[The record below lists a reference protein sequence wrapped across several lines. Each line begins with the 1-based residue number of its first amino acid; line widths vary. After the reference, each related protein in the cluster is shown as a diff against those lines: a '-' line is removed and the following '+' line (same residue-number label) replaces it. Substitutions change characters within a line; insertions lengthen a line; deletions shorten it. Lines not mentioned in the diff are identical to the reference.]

1 MNTWTTLL
9 SAQCFAV
16 QKCEEPKR
24 NKKVKS
30 QELIKDFATLISL
43 MLNQTDLTPSSF
55 TLNGIPGLEDMHVWI
70 SFPFC
75 SMYVVAI
82 VGNCGLLYLIC
93 YEDSLHKPMY
103 YFLAMLSL
111 TDLVMCSSTIPKA
124 LCIFWFHL
132 KEIGFN
138 DCLVQMFFTH
148 TFTGM
153 ESGVLMLMALDRY
166 VAICYPLRYSTILT
180 NPVIVKVG
188 LATLLRAVLLII
200 PLIFITKQLPYCR
213 GNIIHH
219 TYCDQLSVAKLSCGN
234 IKINVIYGLMVA
246 LLIGGFDILCIAVSY
261 TMILR
266 AVVSLSSADARQKAF
281 STCTA
286 HICAIVFSYS
296 PAFFCFFF
304 NRFGSHTIPPSCHI
318 IVANL
323 YLLLPPTMNPIVYGV
338 KTKQIRDCIIKIFS
352 DSKDIKSYNI

>member
-1 MNTWTTLL
+1 MLT
-9 SAQCFAV
+9 
-16 QKCEEPKR
+16 
-24 NKKVKS
+24 
-30 QELIKDFATLISL
+30 
-43 MLNQTDLTPSSF
+43 LNQTDVIPASF
-55 TLNGIPGLEDMHVWI
+55 ILKGIPGLEDMHIWI

-75 SMYVVAI
+75 SMYVVAM
-82 VGNCGLLYLIC
+82 VGNCGLLYLIH
-93 YEDSLHKPMY
+93 YEDSLHRSMY

-111 TDLVMCSSTIPKA
+111 TDIVMCTSTIPKA

-132 KEIGFN
+132 QEISFN
-138 DCLVQMFFTH
+138 ECLVQMFFIH

-166 VAICYPLRYSTILT
+166 VAICYPLRYSSILT
-180 NPVIVKVG
+180 NPVIAKAG
-188 LATLLRAVLLII
+188 LATFLRAVFLII
-200 PLIFITKQLPYCR
+200 PLIFITSHLPYCR

-234 IKINVIYGLMVA
+234 IKVNIVYGLMA
-246 LLIGGFDILCIAVSY
+246 AFLIGGFDILCITISY

-286 HICAIVFSYS
+286 HISAIVFSYS

-338 KTKQIRDCIIKIFS
+338 KTKQIRDCVLQIFS
-352 DSKDIKSYNI
+352 GSKDTKSLST

>member
-1 MNTWTTLL
+1 MN
-9 SAQCFAV
+9 SANWVPSASRGGLKIKNPLKFFKLV
-16 QKCEEPKR
+16 NEF
-24 NKKVKS
+24 S
-30 QELIKDFATLISL
+30 ILIIV
-43 MLNQTDLTPSSF
+43 MLNQTDVTPLSF
-55 TLNGIPGLEDMHVWI
+55 ILNGIPGLEDMHLWI
-70 SFPFC
+70 SFSFC
-75 SMYVVAI
+75 TMYVVAM
-82 VGNCGLLYLIC
+82 VGNCGLLYLIGF
-93 YEDSLHKPMY
+93 EDSLHRSMY
-103 YFLAMLSL
+103 YFLGMLSF
-111 TDLVMCSSTIPKA
+111 TDLVMCSSSIPKA

-132 KEIGFN
+132 KEISF
-138 DCLVQMFFTH
+138 DECLVQMFFIH

-180 NPVIVKVG
+180 NSVIAKVG
-188 LATLLRAVLLII
+188 LVTFLRAVLLIT
-200 PLIFITKQLPYCR
+200 PLIFITKRLPYCK

-219 TYCDQLSVAKLSCGN
+219 TYCDQLTIAKISCGN
-234 IKINVIYGLMVA
+234 IRVNVIYGLTIAFM
-246 LLIGGFDILCIAVSY
+246 IGGFDILCITVSY

-266 AVVSLSSADARQKAF
+266 AVINLSSADARQKAF

-318 IVANL
+318 IVANI

-338 KTKQIRDCIIKIFS
+338 KTKQIRDCVIKILS
-352 DSKDIKSYNI
+352 GSKETKSHST

>member
-1 MNTWTTLL
+1 MLT
-9 SAQCFAV
+9 
-16 QKCEEPKR
+16 
-24 NKKVKS
+24 
-30 QELIKDFATLISL
+30 
-43 MLNQTDLTPSSF
+43 LNQTDVTPASF
-55 TLNGIPGLEDMHVWI
+55 ILKGIPGLEEMHIWI

-75 SMYVVAI
+75 SMYVVAM
-82 VGNCGLLYLIC
+82 VGNFGLLYLIR
-93 YEDSLHKPMY
+93 YEESLHRSMY

-111 TDLVMCSSTIPKA
+111 TDIGMCTSTIPKA

-132 KEIGFN
+132 HEIRFN
-138 DCLVQMFFTH
+138 ECLVQMFFIH

-166 VAICYPLRYSTILT
+166 VAICYPLRYTTILT
-180 NPVIVKVG
+180 NPIIVKVG
-188 LATLLRAVLLII
+188 LATFLRAVFLII
-200 PLIFITKQLPYCR
+200 PLIFFTKRLPYCR

-234 IKINVIYGLMVA
+234 IKANVVYGLMAA
-246 LLIGGFDILCIAVSY
+246 LLIGGFDIFCITVSY

-266 AVVSLSSADARQKAF
+266 AVISLSSADARQKAF

-286 HICAIVFSYS
+286 HISAIVFSYS

-304 NRFGSHTIPPSCHI
+304 NRFGSRTIPASCHI

-338 KTKQIRDCIIKIFS
+338 KTKQIRDCVLRILS
-352 DSKDIKSYNI
+352 GSKDNKSFNT

>member
-1 MNTWTTLL
+1 MIM
-9 SAQCFAV
+9 
-16 QKCEEPKR
+16 K
-24 NKKVKS
+24 
-30 QELIKDFATLISL
+30 
-43 MLNQTDLTPSSF
+43 MLNKTDLTPASF
-55 TLNGIPGLEDMHVWI
+55 LLTGIPGLEDLHLWI

-75 SMYVVAI
+75 SMYVVAV

-93 YEDSLHKPMY
+93 CEDSLHRPMY

-124 LCIFWFHL
+124 LSIFWFHL
-132 KEIGFN
+132 KEISFEE
-138 DCLVQMFFTH
+138 CLVQMFFIH

-166 VAICYPLRYSTILT
+166 VAICYPLRYATILT
-180 NPVIVKVG
+180 NPVIAKAG
-188 LATLLRAVLLII
+188 LATFLRGVLLVI
-200 PLIFITKQLPYCR
+200 PLIFFTKRLPYCR

-234 IKINVIYGLMVA
+234 IKANVVYGLMVA
-246 LLIGGFDILCIAVSY
+246 LLIGGFDILCITVSY

-266 AVVSLSSADARQKAF
+266 AVVSLSSAEARQKAF

-318 IVANL
+318 IVANI
-323 YLLLPPTMNPIVYGV
+323 YLLLPPTMNPVVYGV
-338 KTKQIRDCIIKIFS
+338 KTKQIRDCVIRILS
-352 DSKDIKSYNI
+352 GSKNIKSHSV

>member
-1 MNTWTTLL
+1 MIM
-9 SAQCFAV
+9 
-16 QKCEEPKR
+16 K
-24 NKKVKS
+24 
-30 QELIKDFATLISL
+30 
-43 MLNQTDLTPSSF
+43 MLNKTDLTPASF
-55 TLNGIPGLEDMHVWI
+55 LLTGIPGLEDLHLWI

-75 SMYVVAI
+75 SMYVVAV

-93 YEDSLHKPMY
+93 CEDSLHRPMY

-124 LCIFWFHL
+124 LSIFWFHL
-132 KEIGFN
+132 KEISFEE
-138 DCLVQMFFTH
+138 CLVQMFFIH

-153 ESGVLMLMALDRY
+153 ESGVLMLMALDRS
-166 VAICYPLRYSTILT
+166 VAICYPLRYATILT
-180 NPVIVKVG
+180 NPVIARVG
-188 LATLLRAVLLII
+188 LATFLRAVLLII
-200 PLIFITKQLPYCR
+200 PLIFFTKRLPYCR

-234 IKINVIYGLMVA
+234 IKANVVYGLMVA
-246 LLIGGFDILCIAVSY
+246 LLIGGFDILCITVSY

-266 AVVSLSSADARQKAF
+266 AVVSLSSAEARQKAF

-304 NRFGSHTIPPSCHI
+304 NRFGSHAIPPSCHI
-318 IVANL
+318 IVANI

-338 KTKQIRDCIIKIFS
+338 KTKQIRDCVIRILS
-352 DSKDIKSYNI
+352 GSKDTKSYST

>member
-1 MNTWTTLL
+1 MPL
-9 SAQCFAV
+9 
-16 QKCEEPKR
+16 
-24 NKKVKS
+24 
-30 QELIKDFATLISL
+30 
-43 MLNQTDLTPSSF
+43 LNQTDLTPASF
-55 TLNGIPGLEDMHVWI
+55 ILNGIPGLEDRHIWI

-75 SMYVVAI
+75 SMYVVAV

-93 YEDSLHKPMY
+93 YEDSLHRSMY

-132 KEIGFN
+132 KEIGF
-138 DCLVQMFFTH
+138 DECLVQMFFIH

-166 VAICYPLRYSTILT
+166 VAICYPLRYSAILT
-180 NPVIVKVG
+180 NAVVAKAR
-188 LATLLRAVLLII
+188 LATFLRAVLLII

-213 GNIIHH
+213 GNMIHH

-234 IKINVIYGLMVA
+234 IKANIIYGLMVA
-246 LLIGGFDILCIAVSY
+246 FLIGGFDILCITVSY
-261 TMILR
+261 TMILQ

-304 NRFGSHTIPPSCHI
+304 NRFGGHTIPPSCHI
-318 IVANL
+318 IVANI

-338 KTKQIRDCIIKIFS
+338 KTKQIRDCVMKILS
-352 DSKDIKSYNI
+352 GSKEIKSQSV

>member
-1 MNTWTTLL
+1 MPL
-9 SAQCFAV
+9 
-16 QKCEEPKR
+16 
-24 NKKVKS
+24 
-30 QELIKDFATLISL
+30 
-43 MLNQTDLTPSSF
+43 LNQTDLTPASF
-55 TLNGIPGLEDMHVWI
+55 ILNGIPGLEDMHIWI

-75 SMYVVAI
+75 SMYVVAL
-82 VGNCGLLYLIC
+82 VGNCGLLYLIRF
-93 YEDSLHKPMY
+93 EDSLHRSMY

-124 LCIFWFHL
+124 LCIFWFNL
-132 KEIGFN
+132 KEIGF
-138 DCLVQMFFTH
+138 DECLVQMFFIH

-153 ESGVLMLMALDRY
+153 ESGVLMLMALDRF
-166 VAICYPLRYSTILT
+166 VAICYPLRYSAILT
-180 NPVIVKVG
+180 NDVIGKAG
-188 LATLLRAVLLII
+188 LATFLRAVLLII

-213 GNIIHH
+213 GNMIHH

-234 IKINVIYGLMVA
+234 IKANIIYGLMVA
-246 LLIGGFDILCIAVSY
+246 FLIGGFDILCITVSY

-304 NRFGSHTIPPSCHI
+304 NCFGGHTIPPSCHI
-318 IVANL
+318 IVANI

-338 KTKQIRDCIIKIFS
+338 KTKQIRDCVMKILS
-352 DSKDIKSYNI
+352 GSKEIKSQSV

>member
-1 MNTWTTLL
+1 
-9 SAQCFAV
+9 
-16 QKCEEPKR
+16 
-24 NKKVKS
+24 
-30 QELIKDFATLISL
+30 LIMPL
-43 MLNQTDLTPSSF
+43 LNQTDLTPASF
-55 TLNGIPGLEDMHVWI
+55 ILNGIPGLEDMHIWI

-75 SMYVVAI
+75 SMYVVAV
-82 VGNCGLLYLIC
+82 VGNCGLLYLIR
-93 YEDSLHKPMY
+93 YEDSLHRPMY

-111 TDLVMCSSTIPKA
+111 TDLVICSSTIPKA

-132 KEIGFN
+132 KEIGF
-138 DCLVQMFFTH
+138 DECLVQMFFIH

-166 VAICYPLRYSTILT
+166 VAICYPLRYSAILT
-180 NPVIVKVG
+180 KDVIAKAG
-188 LATLLRAVLLII
+188 LATFLRAVPLII

-213 GNIIHH
+213 GNMIHH

-234 IKINVIYGLMVA
+234 IKANIIYGLMVA
-246 LLIGGFDILCIAVSY
+246 FLIGGFDILCITVSY

-281 STCTA
+281 STCTS

-304 NRFGSHTIPPSCHI
+304 NHFGGHTIPPSCHI
-318 IVANL
+318 IVANI

-338 KTKQIRDCIIKIFS
+338 KTKQIRDCVMKILS
-352 DSKDIKSYNI
+352 GSKEMKSQSV

>member
-1 MNTWTTLL
+1 MPL
-9 SAQCFAV
+9 
-16 QKCEEPKR
+16 
-24 NKKVKS
+24 
-30 QELIKDFATLISL
+30 
-43 MLNQTDLTPSSF
+43 LNQTDLTPASF
-55 TLNGIPGLEDMHVWI
+55 ILNGIPGLEDRHIWI

-75 SMYVVAI
+75 SMYVVAV

-93 YEDSLHKPMY
+93 YDDSLHRSMY

-132 KEIGFN
+132 KEIGF
-138 DCLVQMFFTH
+138 DECLVQMFFIH

-166 VAICYPLRYSTILT
+166 VAICYPLRYSAILT
-180 NPVIVKVG
+180 NAVVAKAR
-188 LATLLRAVLLII
+188 LATFLRAVLLII

-213 GNIIHH
+213 GNMIHH

-234 IKINVIYGLMVA
+234 IKANIIYGLMVA
-246 LLIGGFDILCIAVSY
+246 FLIGGFDILCITVSY
-261 TMILR
+261 TMILQ

-304 NRFGSHTIPPSCHI
+304 NRFGGHTIPPSCHI
-318 IVANL
+318 IVANI

-338 KTKQIRDCIIKIFS
+338 KTKQIRDCVMKILS
-352 DSKDIKSYNI
+352 GSKEIKSQSV